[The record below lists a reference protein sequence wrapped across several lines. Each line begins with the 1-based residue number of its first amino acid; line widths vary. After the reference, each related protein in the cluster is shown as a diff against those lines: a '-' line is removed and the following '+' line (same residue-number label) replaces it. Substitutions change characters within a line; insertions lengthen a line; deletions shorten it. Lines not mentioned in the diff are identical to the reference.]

1 MSWLLLLSPNNSYT
15 GIILVPL
22 NTEFPLKVT
31 VLKSDPCIEN
41 WLKPLKH
48 PFISID
54 KLPYTLNKLV
64 HPVNVFLIWNTLSL
78 VNYISWTL
86 VLFWILNVVNSLNL
100 DTSNNVLSKG
110 HKISANA
117 KNEDIYSSF
126 DEAFKKFI
134 TQLGKEKDKLISN
147 KKQGK

>member
-22 NTEFPLKVT
+22 NTECPLKVT

-41 WLKPLKH
+41 CLKPLKH

-100 DTSNNVLSKG
+100 DTSNNVLSRLSF
-110 HKISANA
+110 IML
-117 KNEDIYSSF
+117 DIPVF
-126 DEAFKKFI
+126 DIFNV
-134 TQLGKEKDKLISN
+134 LNGVLSML
-147 KKQGK
+147 